1 MIHCTSS
8 CEQEKITCI
17 QFSNPVLY
25 QIISDMLQNSLQPPP
40 KVATTKG
47 ATTKVCH
54 QGRKFKQNSP
64 AFWSASHQKIE
75 HGNRETDFLIGFPSK
90 RETVTHGNWIDMGY
104 IGLQFLCQ
112 AMCLC
117 KCMKD

>member
-1 MIHCTSS
+1 
-8 CEQEKITCI
+8 
-17 QFSNPVLY
+17 
-25 QIISDMLQNSLQPPP
+25 MLQNSLQPPP

-64 AFWSASHQKIE
+64 VFWSASHQKIE

-104 IGLQFLCQ
+104 IGLQF
-112 AMCLC
+112 
-117 KCMKD
+117 